1 LHFYS
6 ATFHI
11 TKRCTQANTKELTV
25 TFVFLIKTRIGRKL
39 KTKEIV
45 SLLMKNEK
53 VNENRKTPPKQKT

>member
-1 LHFYS
+1 MLLYNC
-6 ATFHI
+6 
-11 TKRCTQANTKELTV
+11 CTQADKEITV